1 MVWEERNGNR
11 YYYQSERD
19 EQGRVVK
26 KYIGTGQIAELVAHA
41 EETRRKVRED
51 RRAKEREELE
61 RMEALAA
68 PVLELDEVTDVLARA
83 ALLAAG
89 YHHHRGEWRR
99 ERNA

>member
-1 MVWEERNGNR
+1 MAWEERNVNR

-89 YHHHRGEWRR
+89 YHHNRGEWRR

>member
-1 MVWEERNGNR
+1 MAWEERKGNR

>member
-1 MVWEERNGNR
+1 VAWEERKGNR

>member
-1 MVWEERNGNR
+1 VAWEERKGSR